1 MPETISP
8 TIFKLGV
15 DEHRKIELT
24 ESGTYVIEL
33 NAAGAHAEIVARQS
47 LTDAAQLQLSVVIHH
62 QAPRTTANTKLLGV
76 GDGSAHLNIAG
87 KIIIEKDC
95 KDCESFLT
103 ERVLLLSPTAK
114 AHVVPDLEIKNNAV
128 RCSHAAS
135 ISYIPAEQ
143 VFYLMSRGLTETEAK
158 AAIAEAFL
166 SQ

>member
-1 MPETISP
+1 MPAP
-8 TIFKLGV
+8 TLFKIQA
-15 DEHRKIELT
+15 DEHRVIELT
-24 ESGTYVIEL
+24 ESGDYVVEL
-33 NAAGAHAEIVARQS
+33 VGAGAAVEITSRQN
-47 LTDAAQLQLSVVIHH
+47 LTVSEKFQISVVIRHT
-62 QAPRTTANTKLLGV
+62 AGRTRATTKLLGV
-76 GDGSAHLNIAG
+76 ADGTANIKIAG
-87 KIIIEKDC
+87 KIIIEENC

-103 ERVLLLSPTAK
+103 ERVLLLSPK
-114 AHVVPDLEIKNNAV
+114 AHAEVIPDLEIKNNAV

>member
-1 MPETISP
+1 MPEP
-8 TIFKLGV
+8 TSYQILA
-15 DEHRKIELT
+15 DEHRVIELT
-24 ESGTYVIEL
+24 ESGDYIVEL
-33 NAAGAHAEIVARQS
+33 AGSGAEVEIVSRQS
-47 LTDAAQLQLSVVIHH
+47 LAEFEKFQISVVIKHT
-62 QAPRTTANTKLLGV
+62 AGRTRATTKLLGV
-76 GDGSAHLNIAG
+76 ANDSAYLKIAG
-87 KIIIEKDC
+87 KIIIEEDC

-103 ERVLLLSPTAK
+103 ERVLLLSPK
-114 AHVVPDLEIKNNAV
+114 AHAEVIPDLEIKNNAV

>member
-1 MPETISP
+1 MPAP
-8 TIFKLGV
+8 TLFKIQA
-15 DEHRKIELT
+15 DEHRVIELT
-24 ESGTYVIEL
+24 ESGDYVVEL
-33 NAAGAHAEIVARQS
+33 VGGGAAVEIISRQN
-47 LTDAAQLQLSVVIHH
+47 LTESEKFQISVVIRHT
-62 QAPRTTANTKLLGV
+62 AGRTRATTKLLGV
-76 GDGSAHLNIAG
+76 ADDSAYLKLAG
-87 KIIIEKDC
+87 KIIIEEDC

-103 ERVLLLSPTAK
+103 ERVLLLSPK
-114 AHVVPDLEIKNNAV
+114 AHAEVIPDLEIKNNAV